1 MDIFVQTKSQKI
13 EEEEEEEKKSYN
25 IRRNKSLSQEKELSA
40 ELIG

>member
-13 EEEEEEEKKSYN
+13 EEEEEEKKSYN